1 MDTRN
6 SELFLSTK
14 SIIYTPKPTRVRRCD
29 TSSTWSQTKISSGYR
44 REMISPKCPFALV
57 KGKSLNF
64 DQHIDL
70 EELDKDYNE
79 SKPQSD
85 EFETQREILS
95 ILRDSSCQE
104 FDDCEY
110 EIVERARNPFYD
122 NLNLD
127 E

>member
-6 SELFLSTK
+6 SELFSSTK
-14 SIIYTPKPTRVRRCD
+14 SIIYTPKPARVRRCD
-29 TSSTWSQTKISSGYR
+29 TSGTWSQTKISSGCR
-44 REMISPKCPFALV
+44 KEIISPKCPFALV

-70 EELDKDYNE
+70 EDYNE
-79 SKPQSD
+79 LKPQND

>member
-1 MDTRN
+1 
-6 SELFLSTK
+6 
-14 SIIYTPKPTRVRRCD
+14 
-29 TSSTWSQTKISSGYR
+29 
-44 REMISPKCPFALV
+44 MISPKCPFALV

-85 EFETQREILS
+85 EFETQKEILS